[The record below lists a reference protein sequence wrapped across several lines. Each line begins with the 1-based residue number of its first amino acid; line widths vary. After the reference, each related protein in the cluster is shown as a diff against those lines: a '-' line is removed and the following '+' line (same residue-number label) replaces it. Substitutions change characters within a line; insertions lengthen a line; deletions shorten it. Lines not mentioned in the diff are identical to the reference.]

1 MLMNLLTSLSATGHS
16 IHDVIINAPPYVLV
30 IVLVTIVTVAIVVL
44 YVYRNVTRFL
54 SAMVRTAIYRV
65 STGLGNLKTSVVC
78 KLRNIFPHRSGAEAA
93 AIPQVDF
100 DDLDIAVLDA
110 AATLG
115 PGFTISAPELAE
127 RFRLRPA
134 VVQRSLS
141 KLCTNK
147 MLEFVIGSTE
157 GFDNY
162 RLTQLGTAFMST
174 WKR

>member
-1 MLMNLLTSLSATGHS
+1 MMMKLLTSLSAIGHS
-16 IHDVIINAPPYVLV
+16 IHDTIINVPPHVLV
-30 IVLVTIVTVAIVVL
+30 AVLVSIVVVALVVL
-44 YVYRNVTRFL
+44 YVYRNVARFVG
-54 SAMVRTAIYRV
+54 AVVRTAIYR
-65 STGLGNLKTSVVC
+65 SSQGLGSLKTSLVC
-78 KLRNIFPHRSGAEAA
+78 KLRSIFPHRAGAAVA
-93 AIPQVDF
+93 DIPQVDF
-100 DDLDIAVLDA
+100 DDLDIAVLNE

-134 VVQRSLS
+134 LVQRSLS
-141 KLCTNK
+141 KLNTNR

-174 WKR
+174 WQR

>member
-1 MLMNLLTSLSATGHS
+1 MMMKLLTTLSTTSRS
-16 IHDVIINAPPYVLV
+16 IHDAIVNAPPYVLV
-30 IVLVTIVTVAIVVL
+30 IVLVTIVTVAFVVL
-44 YVYRNVTRFL
+44 YVYRNVARFV
-54 SAMVRTAIYRV
+54 SAMVRTAIYRF
-65 STGLGNLKTSVVC
+65 SKGLGNLKTSVVC
-78 KLRNIFPHRSGAEAA
+78 KLRNIFPHRTKSKAPD
-93 AIPQVDF
+93 IPQVDF

-127 RFRLRPA
+127 RFRLRPT

-174 WKR
+174 WQK